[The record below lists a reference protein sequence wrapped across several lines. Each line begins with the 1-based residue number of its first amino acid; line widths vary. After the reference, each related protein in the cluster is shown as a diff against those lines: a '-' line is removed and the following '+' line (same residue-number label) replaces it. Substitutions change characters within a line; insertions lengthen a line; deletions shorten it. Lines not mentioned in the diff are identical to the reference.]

1 MVEIRLLDEGWV
13 EDTINALL
21 AAGEGITD
29 LERDVCREEGYKEAG
44 QVIARIEEAA
54 AGTPMAG
61 VLYEY
66 GNAIESKSGYEYTA
80 AYLNGIKK
88 GFQLAMFLNPAERA
102 KGPEPSG
109 ASGQPGPP

>member
-1 MVEIRLLDEGWV
+1 MVKIRILDEDWMEG
-13 EDTINALL
+13 TINDLL

-44 QVIARIEEAA
+44 QVIARIEGAA
-54 AGTPMAG
+54 AGTPMEG
-61 VLYEY
+61 ILYEY

-88 GFQLAMFLNPAERA
+88 GFQLAMFLNPA
-102 KGPEPSG
+102 GN
-109 ASGQPGPP
+109 